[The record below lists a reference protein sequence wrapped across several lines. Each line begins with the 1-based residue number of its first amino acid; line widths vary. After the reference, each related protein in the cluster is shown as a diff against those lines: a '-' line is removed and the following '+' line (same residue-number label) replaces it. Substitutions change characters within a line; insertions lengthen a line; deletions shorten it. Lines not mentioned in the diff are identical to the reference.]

1 MRLRAR
7 VSDHVALPVESRNE
21 HGTIVLITT
30 WLVGREQRRF
40 TTLRCHISQP
50 FTEATVTEF
59 IGTAEEL
66 NGIIG
71 TERSNAR
78 LHGPIVL
85 IAKRENVRP
94 HVASLAFV
102 YMSYQSNSFVSR
114 RQIAG
119 MMFVAELRNS
129 AHQYQVTAQ
138 SATLPAL
145 GPGGIVR
152 GGL

>member
-21 HGTIVLITT
+21 HRTVVLIAT
-30 WLVGREQRRF
+30 WLVGREQRRL

-59 IGTAEEL
+59 VGTAEEL

-102 YMSYQSNSFVSR
+102 YMSYQCNRLVTRRGEGDLSR
-114 RQIAG
+114 IIISIRD
-119 MMFVAELRNS
+119 
-129 AHQYQVTAQ
+129 
-138 SATLPAL
+138 AL
-145 GPGGIVR
+145 QARPDR
-152 GGL
+152 GDYAPKNCSISS